1 MELVLIIGL
10 LVIAFIGYI
19 ASLFLLT
26 KDGVRKLWMSLML
39 LTFIV
44 AIITL
49 LVVHLNSGVLAT
61 IKDMA
66 QLYFAYFVIIV
77 LLVVGII
84 NIWVFKSV
92 IWKILTKKSLSVD
105 D

>member
-1 MELVLIIGL
+1 MELILIAGL

-19 ASLFLLT
+19 ASLFLLS

-39 LTFIV
+39 FTFIV
-44 AIITL
+44 ALVTL

-77 LLVVGII
+77 LLVVGVI
-84 NIWVFKSV
+84 NLWVFKSI
-92 IWKILTKKSLSVD
+92 IWKILTKKPISID
-105 D
+105 E